1 MGSRS
6 SDKTMQASDAPT
18 TPPPGPAAVPVM
30 PNAPGD
36 ASSGPMSAMQT
47 PTGTAATTPLVSAMQ
62 QAAQKDAA
70 IEQQAS
76 SESSQEQ
83 TPQRSAQSAAGM
95 QQAGRADDAPAG
107 IVWIELLVYKV
118 DELAVIITTPYAL
131 QRKCENIPSMKT
143 KLFPAGPSFY
153 KMTARTRICQRF

>member
-6 SDKTMQASDAPT
+6 SDKTSPMQASDAPT

-36 ASSGPMSAMQT
+36 ASRGPTSAMQT
-47 PTGTAATTPLVSAMQ
+47 PTGTAATTPLVSALQ
-62 QAAQKDAA
+62 QTAQKDAA

-76 SESSQEQ
+76 SEPSQEQ

-95 QQAGRADDAPAG
+95 QQAARADDAPSYPLMSGGSLKITFSNG
-107 IVWIELLVYKV
+107 I
-118 DELAVIITTPYAL
+118 
-131 QRKCENIPSMKT
+131 C
-143 KLFPAGPSFY
+143 
-153 KMTARTRICQRF
+153 ARHHHAHG

>member
-6 SDKTMQASDAPT
+6 SDKTSPMQASDAPT

-36 ASSGPMSAMQT
+36 ASRGPTSAMQT
-47 PTGTAATTPLVSAMQ
+47 PTGTAATTPLVSALQ
-62 QAAQKDAA
+62 QTAQKDAA

-76 SESSQEQ
+76 SEPSQEQ

-95 QQAGRADDAPAG
+95 QQAARADDAPVNNFSFSPSITIDNFSISFIIVPPLRGLRRAG
-107 IVWIELLVYKV
+107 QW
-118 DELAVIITTPYAL
+118 
-131 QRKCENIPSMKT
+131 CSSMKNAF
-143 KLFPAGPSFY
+143 LRAFN
-153 KMTARTRICQRF
+153 RR